1 MFSKAG
7 EIMIL
12 ELSQNEAE
20 MLMMH
25 LSEES
30 FQVEELSK
38 LETGIDREN
47 LHNEAQMM
55 IDIFNRIKRLLME
68 K

>member
-1 MFSKAG
+1 
-7 EIMIL
+7 MIL

-47 LHNEAQMM
+47 LHIEAQMM
-55 IDIFNRIKRLLME
+55 IDISNRIKRLLME

>member
-1 MFSKAG
+1 
-7 EIMIL
+7 MIL
-12 ELSQNEAE
+12 ELSRNEAE

-47 LHNEAQMM
+47 LHNEAQ
-55 IDIFNRIKRLLME
+55 
-68 K
+68 

>member
-1 MFSKAG
+1 
-7 EIMIL
+7 MIL
-12 ELSQNEAE
+12 EFSQNEAE

-38 LETGIDREN
+38 LEMGIDREN
-47 LHNEAQMM
+47 LHIEAQMM
-55 IDIFNRIKRLLME
+55 IDISNRIKRLLME